1 MKDDKGIYTWE
12 DGSKYEGNWQE
23 DSMNGKGTY
32 YFPEDSDGYKL
43 VGPFEDDA
51 PDGDCDYYVNKDKK
65 YKTTWSEGK
74 CIKLTE

>member
-1 MKDDKGIYTWE
+1 
-12 DGSKYEGNWQE
+12 
-23 DSMNGKGTY
+23 MNGKGTY